1 MKEKLTYEKI
11 IADIRGKK
19 KQTAIGTA
27 CAFIALMALMAYITH
42 RMSTFAIMN
51 ILSTIFVIAII
62 VLIIIASKGHSAITR
77 VKNNDVDVYQDEVVK
92 KLVTNSRKGTLHYL
106 VFENYQPYKNPGV
119 VVSDVQYDM
128 CQLAD
133 AYYIICIKTTI
144 TNPYLLVYPVDKYM
158 LCEELADKI
167 RQ

>member
-1 MKEKLTYEKI
+1 MKEKLTHEKI

-27 CAFIALMALMAYITH
+27 CAFIALMAIAAYITH
-42 RMSTFAIMN
+42 RMGTFAMIN
-51 ILSTIFVIAII
+51 TLSTIFVIAVV
-62 VLIIIASKGHSAITR
+62 VLVVVASKGHTAIIHVR
-77 VKNNDVDVYQDEVVK
+77 NNDIDVYQDEVVK

-106 VFENYQPYKNPGV
+106 VFENYQPYKDPGV
-119 VVSDVQYDM
+119 IVSDIQYDE

-144 TNPYLLVYPVDKYM
+144 TNPYLLVYPVEKYI
-158 LCEELADKI
+158 LDEKLADKI